1 MAEHDSFDES
11 QLGFRL
17 PETRA
22 SSARFDFLAW
32 STATHFAYPERAAS
46 LLQRV
51 ESAAEA
57 WLVRDLLAIPG
68 AIYDGGSVVF
78 FRGAAV
84 RVQVPAGKYRV
95 DIVVEFEQTRLAVEV
110 DGLEHHGMTQAQ
122 FTWDHFRARQLMIGG
137 YVVVRFTANEAMTR
151 PRSCWRDTFA
161 ILKTRTSI
169 ERLA

>member
-22 SSARFDFLAW
+22 SIARFDF
-32 STATHFAYPERAAS
+32 ATWARADRFAYPERAVS

-57 WLVRDLLAIPG
+57 WLVRDLFSIQGVL
-68 AIYDGGSVVF
+68 YDGGD
-78 FRGAAV
+78 RAHYHGAAIS
-84 RVQVPAGKYRV
+84 VQVPAGKYRV
-95 DIVVEFEQTRLAVEV
+95 DVVVEFEQIRLAIEV
-110 DGLEHHGMTQAQ
+110 DGLEYHGMTQAQ
-122 FTWDHFRARQLMIGG
+122 FTRDHFRARQLMIGG

-151 PRSCWRDTFA
+151 PRWCWRDTFA